1 MRKCK
6 RTDRFFAVDTK
17 LAKYQDKV
25 HAKQF
30 DDDWLGLKKQPLDI
44 FVAVVVVDAVV
55 FVVVAV
61 VVVMADI
68 IKLTLFLMLFLN
80 TFIANHLTLWYTKA
94 LINSK
99 YL

>member
-1 MRKCK
+1 M
-6 RTDRFFAVDTK
+6 
-17 LAKYQDKV
+17 AKYQDKV

-30 DDDWLGLKKQPLDI
+30 DNDWLGLKKQPLDV

-80 TFIANHLTLWYTKA
+80 TVVIKLGKRYPTYVKCKKTIPQICDCHV
-94 LINSK
+94 
-99 YL
+99 